1 MPSTAVNNATAIAI
15 AVKEASGGSFEPGS
29 YSSKRNSTSRAAAGV
44 KNGNLG
50 SYPAYSSSLPSHA
63 AVFRASRASA
73 NNGNTAIAE
82 DPSVNPVDKG
92 SNSKPRMRRAS
103 ERSRLS
109 KSEAKRSEIS
119 ELNIPPPP
127 LRYNTSTS
135 RLSSAVIRLW
145 EHTPEWSITSKLLI
159 SKHQQVQM
167 LEAASV
173 LVAITKDGTAVDS
186 NSDSASPA
194 ASGSSDAHDDGASS
208 NGTSPPPQI
217 EDVEYDDNLRN
228 LKRFSTNSSSYSR
241 SYQSTNSVFSEGPMY
256 ISSQFRQGSTEQG
269 RPTTSATSV
278 GSYYDT
284 QEDQADLAAA
294 VGLLSCSYGTP
305 MTKPIMLSP
314 DVPPVPALPEKYLS
328 SSNTYSRSQPNV
340 HRRYES
346 KDADVDMDEPSD
358 YEDDR
363 YHLTRGRSDED
374 EGVFGKMED

>member
-1 MPSTAVNNATAIAI
+1 
-15 AVKEASGGSFEPGS
+15 
-29 YSSKRNSTSRAAAGV
+29 
-44 KNGNLG
+44 
-50 SYPAYSSSLPSHA
+50 
-63 AVFRASRASA
+63 
-73 NNGNTAIAE
+73 
-82 DPSVNPVDKG
+82 
-92 SNSKPRMRRAS
+92 
-103 ERSRLS
+103 
-109 KSEAKRSEIS
+109 
-119 ELNIPPPP
+119 
-127 LRYNTSTS
+127 
-135 RLSSAVIRLW
+135 
-145 EHTPEWSITSKLLI
+145 
-159 SKHQQVQM
+159 M

-194 ASGSSDAHDDGASS
+194 ASGSSDAHEDGASS

-228 LKRFSTNSSSYSR
+228 PKRFSTNSSSYSR

-269 RPTTSATSV
+269 CPTTSATSV

-305 MTKPIMLSP
+305 MTRPIMLSP
-314 DVPPVPALPEKYLS
+314 DVPPVPPLPEKYLS
-328 SSNTYSRSQPNV
+328 SSNTFSRSQTNA

-363 YHLTRGRSDED
+363 HYLTRGRSDED
-374 EGVFGKMED
+374 EGIFGNMED